1 VPWSTSAALV
11 TADDSFASLILH
23 HVSSIRI
30 ASEFTLHK
38 NQKMS
43 AVEVPGGIV
52 SYEDSARSQTRH
64 ASQSE
69 SHQQS
74 APVESVLSLT
84 RKTGFFHAFISY
96 QVVADSSRA
105 ESLYSQLVSLS
116 SQNFTQV
123 PAAESFY
130 WPKEFNRSSRS
141 CSCPVRI
148 FYDKECLAEG
158 QVWDWNTN
166 IDSPANRVGGGGF
179 LGALFK
185 SIVIVPL
192 VSVRVDNSGKLE
204 GSLGRLFRY
213 GYKSFALGESND
225 PLPSKE
231 FKKDDDIW
239 FSSQSAWKH
248 LLLFTRYKVTDVQPH
263 DGSITAKAEDHHSV
277 EFSNARVKFS
287 DDRLKLSTDVEY
299 GSMKGL
305 CVYRTTDNEK
315 TEGVDNVLF
324 EWMFAFALHKANL
337 NRPSTQHQALS
348 SCRSLFPIFLGGI
361 HSDSPLS
368 SINSKVLH
376 LLSENAPQKIL
387 DKIRSAFLDVGLL
400 HRYNFLDVQT
410 FGLKHFV
417 SELLKF
423 QGFDYQ
429 STAEKTDSVDYPQS
443 VCRKIFSCIS
453 MSTIDPGKYTADKPM
468 MLELFGF
475 LERSK
480 SKYMIPAL
488 TNHNICSVADLGALD
503 AQPNSDLVNEISQS
517 SRKSPKEVTLHL
529 LKLIRRAQSSFLS
542 QPLDERLKKF
552 KDDKLSLFTAATSK
566 SALDLLLGKPFFQF
580 VILLFFAA
588 GTYSAVISYSRYE
601 WEGNTISTVCLAIGC
616 GAAGPVSYFWHPRY
630 GRYTLAVM
638 FIALIGATI
647 YGWYSSRDGGF
658 GYCEIAQAT
667 NNLNTDFETCDNYFF
682 FVIVFVQLIEFSGCL
697 AFSLIWQQYF
707 WLYLFLINT
716 ILNVCWYIAD
726 RIIIRSKPTDKIQDL
741 TYAGVMFFVFCF
753 LLVSRQKLR
762 LKALF
767 SGEKAAE
774 EYRKSWK
781 TICLMQKEHLDSLK
795 KSIENFKNFKDVMDS
810 THKPLPPL
818 LQNTSNLQELYDR
831 GQFMNYT
838 FQEWVQ
844 SWFKSNDIQF
854 ADPQFASRFKVDLS
868 AISKNVEVIRGPIK
882 QPSRA
887 ISKIYRTYGGK
898 VERLTDVVRC
908 TVLCKNISDI
918 LEISKAV
925 LDKGCATAKPDNC
938 ARCTKVFQ
946 QLWAFFSANHIS
958 SFTEQNADQAAVFE
972 ISRIRNRFDESW
984 RAADGYRDLSFKLL
998 VAAEESDCGGCWFVP
1013 VERWP
1018 KKREGE
1024 FMICELQL
1032 KLKGEWTEQDAEQMH
1047 DTYVQQRDLL
1057 SQ

>member
-1 VPWSTSAALV
+1 
-11 TADDSFASLILH
+11 
-23 HVSSIRI
+23 
-30 ASEFTLHK
+30 
-38 NQKMS
+38 
-43 AVEVPGGIV
+43 
-52 SYEDSARSQTRH
+52 
-64 ASQSE
+64 
-69 SHQQS
+69 
-74 APVESVLSLT
+74 
-84 RKTGFFHAFISY
+84 
-96 QVVADSSRA
+96 
-105 ESLYSQLVSLS
+105 
-116 SQNFTQV
+116 
-123 PAAESFY
+123 
-130 WPKEFNRSSRS
+130 
-141 CSCPVRI
+141 
-148 FYDKECLAEG
+148 
-158 QVWDWNTN
+158 
-166 IDSPANRVGGGGF
+166 
-179 LGALFK
+179 
-185 SIVIVPL
+185 
-192 VSVRVDNSGKLE
+192 
-204 GSLGRLFRY
+204 
-213 GYKSFALGESND
+213 
-225 PLPSKE
+225 
-231 FKKDDDIW
+231 
-239 FSSQSAWKH
+239 
-248 LLLFTRYKVTDVQPH
+248 
-263 DGSITAKAEDHHSV
+263 
-277 EFSNARVKFS
+277 
-287 DDRLKLSTDVEY
+287 
-299 GSMKGL
+299 
-305 CVYRTTDNEK
+305 
-315 TEGVDNVLF
+315 
-324 EWMFAFALHKANL
+324 
-337 NRPSTQHQALS
+337 
-348 SCRSLFPIFLGGI
+348 
-361 HSDSPLS
+361 
-368 SINSKVLH
+368 
-376 LLSENAPQKIL
+376 
-387 DKIRSAFLDVGLL
+387 
-400 HRYNFLDVQT
+400 
-410 FGLKHFV
+410 
-417 SELLKF
+417 
-423 QGFDYQ
+423 
-429 STAEKTDSVDYPQS
+429 
-443 VCRKIFSCIS
+443 

-517 SRKSPKEVTLHL
+517 SRKSPKEVSLHL

-552 KDDKLSLFTAATSK
+552 KDDKLSVFTAATSK

-658 GYCEIAQAT
+658 GYCEIAQAA

-753 LLVSRQKLR
+753 LLVSRQKYR
-762 LKALF
+762 SKAES
-767 SGEKAAE
+767 SGEEAAKT
-774 EYRKSWK
+774 YAASWETIRVTQK
-781 TICLMQKEHLDSLK
+781 TDLDLLKERFENYK
-795 KSIENFKNFKDVMDS
+795 KSKDIMDS

-844 SWFKSNDIQF
+844 SWFIEKSNDIKF
-854 ADPQFASRFKVDLS
+854 ADPKFASRFKVDLS

-898 VERLTDVVRC
+898 VDRLTDVVRC
-908 TVLCKNISDI
+908 TILCKKISDI
-918 LEISKAV
+918 LEISNAV
-925 LDKGCATAKPDNC
+925 LAKGRATAKPDNC
-938 ARCTKVFQ
+938 TLCTKVFQ
-946 QLWAFFSANHIS
+946 QMSAFCSANHVSLI
-958 SFTEQNADQAAVFE
+958 TEQNDDTAAVFE

-984 RAADGYRDLSFKLL
+984 RTADGYRDLSFKLR
-998 VAAEESDCGGCWFVP
+998 VVAEESDCGGCWFVP

-1024 FMICELQL
+1024 DGLAFMICELQL
-1032 KLKGEWTEQDAEQMH
+1032 KLKGEWSEQDAEQFH
-1047 DTYVQQRDLL
+1047 ATYVEQRNLL